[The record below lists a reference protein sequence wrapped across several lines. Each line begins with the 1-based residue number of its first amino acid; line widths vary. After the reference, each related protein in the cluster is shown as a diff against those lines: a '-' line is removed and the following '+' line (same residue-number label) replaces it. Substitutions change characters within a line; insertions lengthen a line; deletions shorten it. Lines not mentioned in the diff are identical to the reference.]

1 MRLLTAYHIF
11 TFSFSLCFS
20 FFSFFSFSPS
30 ISVALQHGL
39 HVSGLSPGDDVFATI
54 SPGESLLYS
63 FQLPENHMGGT
74 FFYHPHHH
82 GSVSLQLGG
91 GACGLII
98 VEDEPGSLP
107 PQIMEMEDVPLV
119 LNYLEV
125 NRVKQLQNVY
135 DSHLLN
141 TVGGGAPTFLTNG
154 QVAPVK
160 AVEVGVWTR
169 FRMLYTAMSH
179 LLILS
184 PEVVDNPTATCELQL
199 IAKDGIYLNEAPRQ
213 ITKIYLPEGGRADV
227 AIRCTG
233 EGQVNFMAEIEKRLT
248 YVAFTLAPF
257 IPEPAVDD
265 DILDD
270 VIVKDD
276 SIVKDDVIV
285 NDDSIVND
293 DVIVNDDSIVNDD
306 ANSIDDIVGDDAAT
320 TPVILSDEEIAALL
334 RAPVLTPFS
343 VYRPCYL
350 VDTRSSIPT
359 THEDLVLGTG
369 NPNTKLNGVPFLFVL
384 LFI

>member
-1 MRLLTAYHIF
+1 
-11 TFSFSLCFS
+11 
-20 FFSFFSFSPS
+20 
-30 ISVALQHGL
+30 
-39 HVSGLSPGDDVFATI
+39 
-54 SPGESLLYS
+54 
-63 FQLPENHMGGT
+63 
-74 FFYHPHHH
+74 
-82 GSVSLQLGG
+82 
-91 GACGLII
+91 
-98 VEDEPGSLP
+98 
-107 PQIMEMEDVPLV
+107 
-119 LNYLEV
+119 
-125 NRVKQLQNVY
+125 
-135 DSHLLN
+135 
-141 TVGGGAPTFLTNG
+141 
-154 QVAPVK
+154 
-160 AVEVGVWTR
+160 
-169 FRMLYTAMSH
+169 
-179 LLILS
+179 
-184 PEVVDNPTATCELQL
+184 
-199 IAKDGIYLNEAPRQ
+199 
-213 ITKIYLPEGGRADV
+213 V

-369 NPNTKLNGVPFLFVL
+369 NPNTKLNGVFFSSPDGISTPPPPPPFSICSFIHLIRTKSLMLFIKPHYPL
-384 LFI
+384 LF